1 MTKDMVKRPALP
13 VDPDNI
19 MPGAE
24 PMFIDQGK
32 VGILFLH
39 GFTGSTYEG
48 RDFGFYFAQKGYA
61 VWVPLL
67 PGHGTS
73 PEDLENIDYTEW
85 LEVSEKYY
93 LSMKEQYQ
101 KVFVCGQSMGG
112 ALALHLATKYSID
125 GVISLA
131 GAIILKDWRLKLL
144 PLAKRVIRYQ
154 YKSKGPD
161 IRSKEAKQKSAS
173 YHKYP
178 IKSLVQFLELL
189 DHVKPK
195 LSRVECP
202 CLLIHSRRDH
212 TITYSNL
219 DYISRHISSPIL
231 RTLTL
236 ENSYHVISVDEEKG
250 LILKPVEEFLHDIL
264 NPSSHTP
271 SQNPSNQ

>member
-1 MTKDMVKRPALP
+1 MAKEIVKRPVLP
-13 VDPDNI
+13 VDPENI

-48 RDFGFYFAQKGYA
+48 RDFGFHFAQKGYA

-67 PGHGTS
+67 PGHGTR
-73 PEDLENIDYTEW
+73 PEDLEEINYSEW
-85 LEVSEKYY
+85 LEACEQYY
-93 LSMKEQYQ
+93 LSMKEQYKQ
-101 KVFVCGQSMGG
+101 VFVCGQSMGG
-112 ALALHLATKYSID
+112 ALALHLATKYPVE

-144 PLAKRVIRYQ
+144 PIAKKIIRYQ

-161 IRSKEAKQKSAS
+161 IRSKEAKLKSAS

-178 IKSLVQFLELL
+178 IKSLIQFLELL
-189 DHVKPK
+189 DFVKPK
-195 LSRVECP
+195 LSQVKCP

-212 TITYSNL
+212 TITYNNL

-231 RTLTL
+231 TTLTL

-250 LILKPVEEFLHDIL
+250 LIFEAVEKFLQKIL
-264 NPSSHTP
+264 NPPSHLSSQKT
-271 SQNPSNQ
+271 